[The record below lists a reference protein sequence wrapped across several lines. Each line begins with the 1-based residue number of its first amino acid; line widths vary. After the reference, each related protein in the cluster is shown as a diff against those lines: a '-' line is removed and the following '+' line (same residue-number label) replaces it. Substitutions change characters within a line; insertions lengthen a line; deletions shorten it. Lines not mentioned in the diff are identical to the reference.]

1 MYRRRL
7 LGSLAVCSAGALA
20 GCMDAFGRN
29 DENDYATLQRLTL
42 ANIRDVPIVA
52 ELRIEQAETDD
63 LVHTDTYELPAAENG
78 FEAVS
83 VDCVWPDDPLRV
95 MTRDADDENWEPLT
109 TADRSDCLS
118 LLAEL
123 HGGGV
128 SYYSSTDECPIRSL
142 ECHGE

>member
-1 MYRRRL
+1 MDT
-7 LGSLAVCSAGALA
+7 LGRS
-20 GCMDAFGRN
+20 
-29 DENDYATLQRLTL
+29 DENEYATLQRLPL
-42 ANIRDVPIVA
+42 ANIRDMPIVA

-63 LVHTDTYELPAAENG
+63 VIFTETYELPAAEDG

-95 MTRDADDENWEPLT
+95 MTRDADTEDWVTLA

-128 SYYSSTDECPIRSL
+128 SYYSSTDECPIRAL